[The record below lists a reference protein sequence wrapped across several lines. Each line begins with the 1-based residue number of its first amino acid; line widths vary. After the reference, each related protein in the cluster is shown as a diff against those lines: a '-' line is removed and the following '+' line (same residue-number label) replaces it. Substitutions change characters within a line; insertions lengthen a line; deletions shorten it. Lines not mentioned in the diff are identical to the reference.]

1 MRLGRP
7 CARCIKRGLAATCR
21 DGVRKVPG
29 SGGQTT
35 QDAARYS
42 WGQDGQQLVRG
53 FTLPGIAMPSS
64 GQDLRGTAPTVISP
78 ALPTAQLGGLAYGAG
93 RVGGAFNASS
103 LHLPPVG
110 LAPPSSIGALVGR
123 PAPAGSAA
131 AAVRRPGTDPFVWAR
146 PTGAGLHGDSNGT
159 DGLASTPSADGG
171 VTSPTGT
178 KVGTPGST
186 PGSLA
191 IPYGDR
197 GGSGGAGNDRQPTS
211 PDHLFVSDALSR
223 EFTMLNDILTAPV
236 DGVRHSREARV
247 KARTDGQLMPHPLL
261 HCGMFRVRVRGC
273 TGTATTTATS

>member
-1 MRLGRP
+1 
-7 CARCIKRGLAATCR
+7 
-21 DGVRKVPG
+21 VRKVPG

-64 GQDLRGTAPTVISP
+64 GQDLRGTAPTMISP
-78 ALPTAQLGGLAYGAG
+78 ALPPAQLGGLAYGAG

-131 AAVRRPGTDPFVWAR
+131 AAVRRPGADPFVWAR
-146 PTGAGLHGDSNGT
+146 PVGAGLHADSTGT
-159 DGLASTPSADGG
+159 DGNVA
-171 VTSPTGT
+171 SPTGA
-178 KVGTPGST
+178 KVDTPGTT

-191 IPYGDR
+191 MPYGDR
-197 GGSGGAGNDRQPTS
+197 GGASNGAGNGRPPTS

-223 EFTMLNDILTAPV
+223 EFTMLNDILTAPI
-236 DGVRHSREARV
+236 DGVRTLVDGGAGRAAR
-247 KARTDGQLMPHPLL
+247 A
-261 HCGMFRVRVRGC
+261 
-273 TGTATTTATS
+273 AS